1 MNEENQ
7 ELEELGNEV
16 WDKEDYDFK
25 GLNQ

>member
-25 GLNQ
+25 GL